1 MPESSQP
8 PATWAGEE
16 AAVWPLWDALI
27 LHERDLGTQQD
38 LPLLS
43 PGGPLFNHRR
53 FASCK
58 CVYVFGG
65 FWTNHHKR
73 INEPLFCQPIINR
86 LLYSPNSA
94 LSICYLCVMTNT
106 EVRKWRNTASLILM
120 VSIGDHPGGIPWRLR
135 ELGRAAVFD
144 DARLDPGVGQTD
156 CLDSKLPFVVIL
168 LPFSRRVSAL
178 RLASLTILSGWVWYK
193 AGSKEMVMKP
203 LKFLAIMRWWWHR
216 HCRSGSCFNCYSDF
230 CAQVSVGLENCQDLI
245 ADLDQALRT
254 AIKCWQ
260 KW

>member
-1 MPESSQP
+1 MREHSST
-8 PATWAGEE
+8 ATMRPNRW
-16 AAVWPLWDALI
+16 
-27 LHERDLGTQQD
+27 
-38 LPLLS
+38 S
-43 PGGPLFNHRR
+43 P
-53 FASCK
+53 
-58 CVYVFGG
+58 
-65 FWTNHHKR
+65 
-73 INEPLFCQPIINR
+73 
-86 LLYSPNSA
+86 
-94 LSICYLCVMTNT
+94 
-106 EVRKWRNTASLILM
+106 WRNPLEATRAWQSCRIW
-120 VSIGDHPGGIPWRLR
+120 WRTPR
-135 ELGRAAVFD
+135 SRC
-144 DARLDPGVGQTD
+144 GVNW
-156 CLDSKLPFVVIL
+156 LDSKLPFVVIL